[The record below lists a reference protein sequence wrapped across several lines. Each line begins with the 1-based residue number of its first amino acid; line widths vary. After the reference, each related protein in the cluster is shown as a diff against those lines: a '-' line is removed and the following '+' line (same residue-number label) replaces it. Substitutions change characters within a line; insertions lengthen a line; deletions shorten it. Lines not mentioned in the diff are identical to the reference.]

1 MCGIV
6 GIYLKTKKYE
16 KDLGK
21 FLSGMLDG
29 MATRGPDSAGFAI
42 YTKQNKNKFKY
53 SICLNQLTDKEF
65 KKKISKFLKKIT
77 LKTFS
82 DHVILETEE
91 KPEKVL
97 EILDSKLKEVSLVG
111 YGKSINIFKQ
121 TGNPKDVVR
130 KFKLSSFSGTHA
142 IGHTR
147 MATESAIT
155 TQGSHPYST
164 SEDECLV
171 HNGSLSNHNNIRRSM
186 LDGMAT
192 RGPDSAGFA
201 IYTKQNKNK
210 FKYSICLNQL
220 TDKEFKKKISKF
232 LKKITL
238 KTFSDHVILE
248 TEEKPKKV
256 LEILDTKLKE
266 VSLVGYGKSINIFK
280 QTGNPKDVV
289 RKFKLSSFSGTH
301 AIGHTRMA
309 TESAITTQGSHPYS
323 TSEDECLVHNGSLSN
338 HNNIRR
344 SLKKE
349 GQKFNSENDTEVA
362 AGYISNQIS
371 KGENLEETLKNSLK
385 DLDGFYTFIA
395 GTKDGFAL
403 LRDEIACK
411 PAVVAETKD
420 YVAVASEFQ
429 CMAHLPN
436 VNTAKIFEPKPGIV
450 YHW

>member
-6 GIYLKTKKYE
+6 GIYLKTKRYE
-16 KDLGK
+16 KHLGK
-21 FLSGMLDG
+21 FLSGMLDS

-42 YTKQNKNKFKY
+42 YTKENKNKFKY

-65 KKKISKFLKKIT
+65 KKKISKFLKKIS

-82 DHVILETEE
+82 DHVVMETDE
-91 KPEKVL
+91 KPKKVL
-97 EILDSKLKEVSLVG
+97 EILDSKIKEVSLVG

-121 TGNPKDVVR
+121 TGNPRDVVR
-130 KFKLSSFSGTHA
+130 
-142 IGHTR
+142 
-147 MATESAIT
+147 
-155 TQGSHPYST
+155 
-164 SEDECLV
+164 
-171 HNGSLSNHNNIRRSM
+171 N
-186 LDGMAT
+186 
-192 RGPDSAGFA
+192 
-201 IYTKQNKNK
+201 
-210 FKYSICLNQL
+210 
-220 TDKEFKKKISKF
+220 
-232 LKKITL
+232 
-238 KTFSDHVILE
+238 
-248 TEEKPKKV
+248 
-256 LEILDTKLKE
+256 
-266 VSLVGYGKSINIFK
+266 
-280 QTGNPKDVV
+280 
-289 RKFKLSSFSGTH
+289 FKLSSFSGTH

-371 KGENLEETLKNSLK
+371 KGESLEKTLKNSLK

-429 CMAHLPN
+429 CMSHLPN

>member
-53 SICLNQLTDKEF
+53 SICLNKLTDNEF
-65 KKKISKFLKKIT
+65 KKKIYKFLKKIT

-82 DHVILETEE
+82 DHVVLET
-91 KPEKVL
+91 
-97 EILDSKLKEVSLVG
+97 D
-111 YGKSINIFKQ
+111 
-121 TGNPKDVVR
+121 
-130 KFKLSSFSGTHA
+130 
-142 IGHTR
+142 
-147 MATESAIT
+147 
-155 TQGSHPYST
+155 
-164 SEDECLV
+164 
-171 HNGSLSNHNNIRRSM
+171 
-186 LDGMAT
+186 
-192 RGPDSAGFA
+192 
-201 IYTKQNKNK
+201 
-210 FKYSICLNQL
+210 
-220 TDKEFKKKISKF
+220 
-232 LKKITL
+232 
-238 KTFSDHVILE
+238 
-248 TEEKPKKV
+248 EKPKKV

-338 HNNIRR
+338 HNNVRR

>member
-65 KKKISKFLKKIT
+65 KKKISKFLKKIS

-82 DHVILETEE
+82 DHVILET
-91 KPEKVL
+91 
-97 EILDSKLKEVSLVG
+97 D
-111 YGKSINIFKQ
+111 
-121 TGNPKDVVR
+121 
-130 KFKLSSFSGTHA
+130 
-142 IGHTR
+142 
-147 MATESAIT
+147 
-155 TQGSHPYST
+155 
-164 SEDECLV
+164 
-171 HNGSLSNHNNIRRSM
+171 
-186 LDGMAT
+186 
-192 RGPDSAGFA
+192 
-201 IYTKQNKNK
+201 
-210 FKYSICLNQL
+210 
-220 TDKEFKKKISKF
+220 
-232 LKKITL
+232 
-238 KTFSDHVILE
+238 
-248 TEEKPKKV
+248 EKPKKV

>member
-77 LKTFS
+77 FKTFS
-82 DHVILETEE
+82 DHVVLET
-91 KPEKVL
+91 
-97 EILDSKLKEVSLVG
+97 D
-111 YGKSINIFKQ
+111 
-121 TGNPKDVVR
+121 
-130 KFKLSSFSGTHA
+130 
-142 IGHTR
+142 
-147 MATESAIT
+147 
-155 TQGSHPYST
+155 
-164 SEDECLV
+164 
-171 HNGSLSNHNNIRRSM
+171 
-186 LDGMAT
+186 
-192 RGPDSAGFA
+192 
-201 IYTKQNKNK
+201 
-210 FKYSICLNQL
+210 
-220 TDKEFKKKISKF
+220 
-232 LKKITL
+232 
-238 KTFSDHVILE
+238 
-248 TEEKPKKV
+248 EKPKKV

>member
-82 DHVILETEE
+82 DHVVLET
-91 KPEKVL
+91 
-97 EILDSKLKEVSLVG
+97 D
-111 YGKSINIFKQ
+111 
-121 TGNPKDVVR
+121 
-130 KFKLSSFSGTHA
+130 
-142 IGHTR
+142 
-147 MATESAIT
+147 
-155 TQGSHPYST
+155 
-164 SEDECLV
+164 
-171 HNGSLSNHNNIRRSM
+171 
-186 LDGMAT
+186 
-192 RGPDSAGFA
+192 
-201 IYTKQNKNK
+201 
-210 FKYSICLNQL
+210 
-220 TDKEFKKKISKF
+220 
-232 LKKITL
+232 
-238 KTFSDHVILE
+238 
-248 TEEKPKKV
+248 EKPKKV
-256 LEILDTKLKE
+256 LEILDSKLKE

-371 KGENLEETLKNSLK
+371 KGENLEDTLKNSLK

>member
-6 GIYLKTKKYE
+6 GIYLKTKRYE
-16 KDLGK
+16 KHLGK

-42 YTKQNKNKFKY
+42 YTKENKNKFKY

-65 KKKISKFLKKIT
+65 KKKISKFLKKIS

-82 DHVILETEE
+82 DHVVMETDE
-91 KPEKVL
+91 KPKKVL
-97 EILDSKLKEVSLVG
+97 EILDSKIKEVSLVG

-121 TGNPKDVVR
+121 TGNPRDVVR
-130 KFKLSSFSGTHA
+130 
-142 IGHTR
+142 
-147 MATESAIT
+147 
-155 TQGSHPYST
+155 
-164 SEDECLV
+164 
-171 HNGSLSNHNNIRRSM
+171 N
-186 LDGMAT
+186 
-192 RGPDSAGFA
+192 
-201 IYTKQNKNK
+201 
-210 FKYSICLNQL
+210 
-220 TDKEFKKKISKF
+220 
-232 LKKITL
+232 
-238 KTFSDHVILE
+238 
-248 TEEKPKKV
+248 
-256 LEILDTKLKE
+256 
-266 VSLVGYGKSINIFK
+266 
-280 QTGNPKDVV
+280 
-289 RKFKLSSFSGTH
+289 FKLSSFSGTH

-371 KGENLEETLKNSLK
+371 KGESLEKTLKNSLK

-429 CMAHLPN
+429 CMSHLPN
-436 VNTAKIFEPKPGIV
+436 VNTARIFEPKPGIV

>member
-16 KDLGK
+16 KHLGK

-42 YTKQNKNKFKY
+42 YTKENKNKFKY

-65 KKKISKFLKKIT
+65 KKKISKFLKKIS

-82 DHVILETEE
+82 DHVVMETDE
-91 KPEKVL
+91 KPKKVL
-97 EILDSKLKEVSLVG
+97 EILDSKIKEVSLVG

-121 TGNPKDVVR
+121 TGNPRDVVR
-130 KFKLSSFSGTHA
+130 
-142 IGHTR
+142 
-147 MATESAIT
+147 
-155 TQGSHPYST
+155 
-164 SEDECLV
+164 
-171 HNGSLSNHNNIRRSM
+171 N
-186 LDGMAT
+186 
-192 RGPDSAGFA
+192 
-201 IYTKQNKNK
+201 
-210 FKYSICLNQL
+210 
-220 TDKEFKKKISKF
+220 
-232 LKKITL
+232 
-238 KTFSDHVILE
+238 
-248 TEEKPKKV
+248 
-256 LEILDTKLKE
+256 
-266 VSLVGYGKSINIFK
+266 
-280 QTGNPKDVV
+280 
-289 RKFKLSSFSGTH
+289 FKLSSFSGTH

-371 KGENLEETLKNSLK
+371 KGESLEKTLKNSLK

-429 CMAHLPN
+429 CMSHLPN
-436 VNTAKIFEPKPGIV
+436 VNTARIFEPKPGIV